1 MNNSPILV
9 AEDEAYDVTL
19 LEMLLKDLKIT
30 NPVQAVADG
39 EQLICYLKGEGKFAD
54 RSKFPLPVLLLLDL
68 KMPRKGG
75 LEALTWIRSCLKP
88 EFPVIVLTGS
98 KDLQQMNQAYL
109 LGARSF
115 LAKPLQKEEF
125 RTAVYSLKGIEIDG
139 DDESEAWE
147 HFKPASI
154 N

>member
-1 MNNSPILV
+1 MNTNPILV
-9 AEDEAYDVTL
+9 AEDEAYDVVL
-19 LEMLLKDLKIT
+19 LESLLRDLKIT
-30 NPVQAVADG
+30 NPVQAVTDG

-75 LEALTWIRSCLKP
+75 LEALVWIHSSFKP

-115 LAKPLQKEEF
+115 LAKPL
-125 RTAVYSLKGIEIDG
+125 
-139 DDESEAWE
+139 
-147 HFKPASI
+147 
-154 N
+154 